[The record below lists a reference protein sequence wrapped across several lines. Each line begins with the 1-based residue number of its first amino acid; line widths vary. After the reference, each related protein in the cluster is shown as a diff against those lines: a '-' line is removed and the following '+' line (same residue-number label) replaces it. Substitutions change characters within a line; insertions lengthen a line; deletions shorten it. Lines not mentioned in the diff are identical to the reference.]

1 MITHKNACLR
11 EILFTRICNCSLV
24 EVLSG
29 KASSVKKSVFFYLLT
44 SAKTQ
49 SSPEARV
56 VGDSTILGSPL
67 G

>member
-29 KASSVKKSVFFYLLT
+29 KASSVKK
-44 SAKTQ
+44 A
-49 SSPEARV
+49 SSF
-56 VGDSTILGSPL
+56 TY
-67 G
+67 